1 MINRLDNWS
10 GIMNLS
16 RMIAREMN
24 KGSGQI
30 KIKRVP
36 ASKRPTAASL
46 RRLDREIAA
55 QVSANEAMSNRSVL
69 LASKTSLR

>member
-1 MINRLDNWS
+1 MINRLDDWS
-10 GIMNLS
+10 DIMNLS

-24 KGSGQI
+24 KGTGQI

-36 ASKRPTAASL
+36 ANKKPTAASL
-46 RRLDREIAA
+46 RKLDREIAA